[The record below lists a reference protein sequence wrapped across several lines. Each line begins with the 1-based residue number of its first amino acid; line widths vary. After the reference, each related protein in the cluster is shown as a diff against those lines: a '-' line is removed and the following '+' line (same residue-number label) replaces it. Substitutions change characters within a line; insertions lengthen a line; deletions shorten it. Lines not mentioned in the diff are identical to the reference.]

1 MDDAGNP
8 ERAPAA
14 IDRRRGVVAVVSRN
28 NRLLVIRRSSLV
40 VAPGAVCFPGGG
52 IESGETEAAALIR
65 EIDEE
70 LGAAVLPV
78 RRLWQSVTGWDVEL
92 SWWLADLDKAA
103 VLVPN
108 PAEVESVHWLAPGEL
123 LEHPELLSSN
133 REFLQAVLRG
143 EIRLEQL

>member
-8 ERAPAA
+8 EGPCRTFV
-14 IDRRRGVVAVVSRN
+14 RRRGVVAVVSRR

-52 IESGETEAAALIR
+52 IESGETETAALIR

-70 LGAAVLPV
+70 LGAAVLPI
-78 RRLWQSVTGWDVEL
+78 RRLWHSVTAWDVEL
-92 SWWLADLDKAA
+92 SWWLADLDPKAA
-103 VLVPN
+103 LAPN
-108 PAEVESVHWLAPGEL
+108 PAEVASVYWLAPDEL
-123 LEHPELLSSN
+123 LELPELLSSN

-143 EIRLEQL
+143 EIRLEPL